1 MRGERPA
8 LGSDFSEEIKAL
20 NNEISTMRRS
30 WGKIQRNSGLDRGD
44 KYKNPDTGINMHI
57 AYSRKKKHQCDIL
70 CNDSVPGQDIM
81 ME

>member
-57 AYSRKKKHQCDIL
+57 AYSRKKKNTSVTFYAMTL
-70 CNDSVPGQDIM
+70 CLGKT
-81 ME
+81 